1 MEMTGNILWA
11 LVMILLILVAIAWWG
26 VRTPVKRFKGPE

>member
-26 VRTPVKRFKGPE
+26 YGRR